1 MFVSEEAPPRWCFFF
16 FRQLRRASRPREAD
30 TRSEAPTNRDSTKK
44 SAEGGAGETRGHKGR
59 SDERE
64 HGRTG
69 TTKKKE
75 EQKKRAPVKTGT
87 QGKDEREKATTKA
100 GKSNTRKG
108 APTRPKPHSVVP
120 LDNGT
125 EQPRGED
132 GAEKHNTKR
141 ERSAT
146 RREETE
152 RRPNEPKSR
161 SERRSESRT
170 NRNRKEKNKNKNSFV
185 HEATERD
192 FKRRRERTERGNGA
206 PRRARERTDTATTAL
221 PETNGNYETPHT
233 QNKGRD
239 LPFPLLDSSHKF

>member
-1 MFVSEEAPPRWCFFF
+1 MFVAEEAPPKAVFFL
-16 FRQLRRASRPREAD
+16 FRQLRRASRPREAE
-30 TRSEAPTNRDSTKK
+30 TRSEAPTNRHSTKK
-44 SAEGGAGETRGHKGR
+44 NAEGGAGETRGHKGR

-108 APTRPKPHSVVP
+108 APTRPKPQSEVP

-170 NRNRKEKNKNKNSFV
+170 NRNRKEKKQEQKQFRARSDG
-185 HEATERD
+185 ERLQTKARED
-192 FKRRRERTERGNGA
+192 GERERSTETR
-206 PRRARERTDTATTAL
+206 PRTNHNRNDSPARDERQLRDTA
-221 PETNGNYETPHT
+221 HKK
-233 QNKGRD
+233 QRKR
-239 LPFPLLDSSHKF
+239 LPFSFT